1 MKYEYILQPQQE
13 LFLLSYAVV
22 KQEQAVTSPQ
32 PKKVYFF
39 FLSQLL
45 KYILCYPGTKQHCT
59 ALLRAW
65 LSCIAR
71 DLPAFAGP

>member
-32 PKKVYFF
+32 VSF

-65 LSCIAR
+65 FSCIAR

>member
-32 PKKVYFF
+32 PKKVSFF
-39 FLSQLL
+39 FFHN
-45 KYILCYPGTKQHCT
+45 Y
-59 ALLRAW
+59 
-65 LSCIAR
+65 
-71 DLPAFAGP
+71 